1 MSGFTVLYDACVL
14 YPAPLRD
21 LLMRVAMSDL
31 YRAKWS
37 SAIHD
42 EWMRNLLANRPE
54 LTRSQLERTR
64 ALMDRSV
71 LDALVEGYEPM
82 IEGLMLP
89 DPDDRHVLA
98 AALMAGASLI
108 VTFNLKD
115 FPVDA
120 LAPYGIEAVH
130 PDEFLLSQLELDA
143 VAVCRAVRLQRE
155 ALKNPPR
162 TIDDLLDT
170 FMQQGLAEF
179 VGELRRY
186 RDWL

>member
-21 LLMRVAMSDL
+21 LLMRVAMTDL

-37 SAIHD
+37 SAIHE
-42 EWMRNLLANRPE
+42 EWMRNVLANRSD
-54 LTRSQLERTR
+54 LTRPQVERTR
-64 ALMDRSV
+64 DLMDKHV
-71 LDALVEGYEPM
+71 LDALVEGYEPL
-82 IEGLMLP
+82 IEGLVLP

-98 AALMAGASLI
+98 AAICSGAAVI

-115 FPVDA
+115 FPTHV
-120 LAPYGIEAVH
+120 LAPYGIEPLH

-143 VAVCRAVRLQRE
+143 VAVCRAVRSQRE
-155 ALKNPPR
+155 SFKNPPR